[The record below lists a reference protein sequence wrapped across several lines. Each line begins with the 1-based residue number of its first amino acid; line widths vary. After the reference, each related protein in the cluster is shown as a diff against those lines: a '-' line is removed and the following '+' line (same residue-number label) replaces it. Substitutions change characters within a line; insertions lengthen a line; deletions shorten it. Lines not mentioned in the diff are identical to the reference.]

1 MFNHIKSVA
10 CIFSLLPKVIMFW
23 SFSKLVSFDAVFRT
37 FSSIFKLEL
46 QFLCFLF
53 SKFNLVNFMI

>member
-1 MFNHIKSVA
+1 MFNHVKSVSCVFFFA
-10 CIFSLLPKVIMFW
+10 PKVILFW
-23 SFSKLVSFDAVFRT
+23 FFSRLVSFDAVFRT

-53 SKFNLVNFMI
+53 SKFNLVNLMI

>member
-1 MFNHIKSVA
+1 MFNHVKSVG
-10 CIFSLLPKVIMFW
+10 CVFSWLPKSSNLGLFG
-23 SFSKLVSFDAVFRT
+23 KLASLDAVFRT

>member
-1 MFNHIKSVA
+1 MFNHVKSVA
-10 CIFSLLPKVIMFW
+10 CVFFFDPKVILFW
-23 SFSKLVSFDAVFRT
+23 SFSKLASFDAVFRT
-37 FSSIFKLEL
+37 FSPIFKLEL

>member
-1 MFNHIKSVA
+1 MFNHVKSVG
-10 CIFSLLPKVIMFW
+10 CVFSWLPKSSNLGLFG
-23 SFSKLVSFDAVFRT
+23 KLDAVFRT